1 MTRTG
6 EYNELFVNQDTPEFV
21 CKILVDWPWDR
32 LGDLPLTP
40 VPTNLKDIAPRLK
53 KLEYFAAGLD
63 INENLCRFCKRKA
76 YTVFSE
82 EFLGPLVDSNPNLN
96 RVKLNEVFRDPR
108 ALDICSAD
116 VLAWATISDLS

>member
-1 MTRTG
+1 M
-6 EYNELFVNQDTPEFV
+6 FVNQHTPEFV
-21 CKILVDWPWDR
+21 CKILADWPWDR

-116 VLAWATISDLS
+116 VLVWATRSDLS

>member
-1 MTRTG
+1 M
-6 EYNELFVNQDTPEFV
+6 FVNQHTPESV
-21 CKILVDWPWDR
+21 CKFLVDLPWDR

-40 VPTNLKDIAPRLK
+40 VTTNLKDIAPRLK

-63 INENLCRFCKRKA
+63 INENLCRFCKREA
-76 YTVFSE
+76 YTMFSE

-116 VLAWATISDLS
+116 VLVWATISDLS